1 MGRLKLAAIVFTIIT
16 VPYFLLN
23 ESNNSSSFPIQIV
36 DLQDKNET
44 APTVGTTAIEAVLA
58 TDELLVINDR
68 ADFFGL
74 MVGQKFSVQANA
86 YNDQIPIV
94 LAVISKRVTPS
105 YTLLTASSEP
115 GFTSVITVTD
125 KLTNI
130 LLTTSTDTYE
140 YVGVNFIGFV
150 DRARELNLGDDMYFG
165 ESQ

>member
-1 MGRLKLAAIVFTIIT
+1 MGRLKLAVIVFTIIA
-16 VPYFLLN
+16 VSYFLLK
-23 ESNNSSSFPIQIV
+23 ESNNSSSFPIQIA
-36 DLQDKNET
+36 DLQDKNQT
-44 APTVGTTAIEAVLA
+44 APTVETAAIEAVRA
-58 TDELLVINDR
+58 TDEPFVINDR

-74 MVGQKFSVQANA
+74 VVGQKFSVQANA

-130 LLTTSTDTYE
+130 LITTSTDTYE
-140 YVGVNFIGFV
+140 YIGEDFRGVV
-150 DRARELNLGDDMYFG
+150 DRIRDLNLQDEMHLLD
-165 ESQ
+165 SK

>member
-1 MGRLKLAAIVFTIIT
+1 MLFS
-16 VPYFLLN
+16 YFLLK

-36 DLQDKNET
+36 DLQDKNQT
-44 APTVGTTAIEAVLA
+44 APTVETAAIEAVRA
-58 TDELLVINDR
+58 TDEPFVINDR

-74 MVGQKFSVQANA
+74 VVGQKFSVQANA

-130 LLTTSTDTYE
+130 LITTSTDTYE
-140 YVGVNFIGFV
+140 YIGEDFRGVV
-150 DRARELNLGDDMYFG
+150 DRIRDLNLQDEMHLLD
-165 ESQ
+165 SK

>member
-1 MGRLKLAAIVFTIIT
+1 MGRLKLAVIVFTIIA
-16 VPYFLLN
+16 VSYFLLK

-36 DLQDKNET
+36 DLQDKNQT
-44 APTVGTTAIEAVLA
+44 APTVETAAIEAVRA
-58 TDELLVINDR
+58 TDEPFVINDR

-74 MVGQKFSVQANA
+74 VVGQKFSVQANA

-130 LLTTSTDTYE
+130 LITTSTDTYE
-140 YVGVNFIGFV
+140 YIGEDFRGVV
-150 DRARELNLGDDMYFG
+150 DRIRDLNLQDEMHLLD
-165 ESQ
+165 SK